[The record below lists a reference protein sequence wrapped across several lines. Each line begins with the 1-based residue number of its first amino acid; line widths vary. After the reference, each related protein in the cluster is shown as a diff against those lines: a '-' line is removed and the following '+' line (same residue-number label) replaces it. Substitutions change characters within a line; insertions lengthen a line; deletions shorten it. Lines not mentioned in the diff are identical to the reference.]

1 MERLYIKRTQ
11 NTPEVDLD
19 PDTGMFRLEGRTIP
33 ENPGDFYD
41 PILEWLLEYFENPVA
56 MTCFSINLDYV
67 NSGSSKYILG
77 LFRVFKKKY
86 QEGTK
91 VEVNWYYEEDDEA
104 IEGLGEHYQSLL
116 PFPFNLKEYI

>member
-1 MERLYIKRTQ
+1 METLFIKKTQ
-11 NTPEVDLD
+11 NTPEIEFN
-19 PDTGMFRLEGRTIP
+19 PSSGEFSISGRSIP

-41 PILEWLLEYFENPVA
+41 PVLDWLIEYFEQPAAKTTFNI
-56 MTCFSINLDYV
+56 SLDYV
-67 NSGSSKYILG
+67 NSGSSKYLLG

-86 QEGTK
+86 LEGAE

-116 PFPFNLKEYI
+116 PIPFNMKEYI